1 MAVLNFGLMTS
12 QTGDACPAEARRATQ
27 PLQVV
32 QFHELEALRPWV
44 EQWDRLAR
52 GVPFRTWAWQ
62 SAWWRHYGGAERHR
76 PGDAP
81 LSDKPGRGAPSSFI
95 TSADLWVLGVFEP
108 SGDLVGLLPLYRQAT
123 RRLGRVLRFLGS
135 GEVCSEYLSMLCE
148 PQWETPVADALAAWL
163 AEANTAAEKNR
174 RLRWDILELS
184 AVEAQ
189 DHAVVRLVRRL
200 RRLGHAVHCR
210 PGPPC
215 WRITLPQTWED
226 FLAPL
231 SRNRRRK
238 LRSLERKFAEG
249 HVRARCIQ
257 TYEEIAP
264 AIDLLIEF
272 QHARR
277 RQLGQATCFDSARY
291 LGFLHEAALRLQEAG
306 RLALIVVEQGGT
318 PLTVE
323 LAFRGGERL
332 YAYQAGINGQ
342 RLSESPGHLGHYA
355 LVRHVLDHGLS
366 VLDFLRGDEPYKA
379 GWEARPYATCEF
391 RVAAR
396 RTSAWLRHIAWRAGA
411 AAKAWLR
418 RRFNRVP

>member
-1 MAVLNFGLMTS
+1 MTL
-12 QTGDACPAEARRATQ
+12 QTGDACPAEACSAAG

-32 QFHELEALRPWV
+32 RFHELEALRPWA
-44 EQWDRLAR
+44 EQWDRLAQ

-62 SAWWRHYGGAERHR
+62 SAWWRHYGRAERHW
-76 PGDAP
+76 PGQA
-81 LSDKPGRGAPSSFI
+81 SVAAKPRRGAWSFFI

-108 SGDLVGLLPLYRQAT
+108 GGALVGLLPLYRQAKWG
-123 RRLGRVLRFLGS
+123 LGRVLRFLGS
-135 GEVCSEYLSMLCE
+135 GEVCSEYLSILCE

-163 AEANTAAEKNR
+163 AGAHTAAGKNR

-184 AVEAQ
+184 AVDAQ
-189 DHAVVRLVRRL
+189 DQAVARLVERL
-200 RRLGHAVHCR
+200 GALGHAVHCR

-215 WRITLPQTWED
+215 WRITLPQTWEA

-238 LRSLERKFAEG
+238 LRQVGRKFAEG

-257 TYEEIAP
+257 SYEEIAQ
-264 AIDLLIEF
+264 AIDLLIEL

-277 RQLGQATCFDSARY
+277 RQLGQATCFDSPCY
-291 LGFLHEAALRLQEAG
+291 LGFLHEAALGLWEAG
-306 RLALIVVEQGGT
+306 RLALVVVEQEGT
-318 PLTVE
+318 PLAVE
-323 LAFRGGERL
+323 LAFRGPERL
-332 YAYQAGINGQ
+332 YAYQAAISGQ
-342 RLSESPGHLGHYA
+342 RLQDSPGHLGNYA
-355 LVRHVLDHGLS
+355 LVRHALDHGLS

-379 GWEARPYATCEF
+379 DWQAQPYGTCEF

-396 RTSAWLRHIAWRAGA
+396 RASARLRHTVWRAGA

-418 RRFNRVP
+418 LRRSHA